1 MPRDYEVWHASAVE
15 VMNTWMARGRA
26 LQIVTIQPDEFLIW
40 LKELGLQNTAA
51 TRLRFVEEKARG
63 GRAAM
68 AGVATVGEID
78 NHRSA

>member
-15 VMNTWMARGRA
+15 VMNTWLARGRA

-68 AGVATVGEID
+68 VGVATVGETD
-78 NHRSA
+78 NYRSA